1 MGVKGMEKRDMKNR
15 DQIKNVKDMTS
26 DVITLFFKKNRI
38 K

>member
-1 MGVKGMEKRDMKNR
+1 MEKRDMKNR